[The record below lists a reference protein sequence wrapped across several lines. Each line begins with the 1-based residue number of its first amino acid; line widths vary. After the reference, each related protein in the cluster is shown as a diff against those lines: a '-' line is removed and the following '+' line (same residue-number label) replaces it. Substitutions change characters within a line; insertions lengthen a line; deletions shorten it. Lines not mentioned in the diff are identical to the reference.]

1 MTEKARRSGG
11 ESQGGRFC
19 LDRGREMVR
28 TVNGRY
34 DGEYH
39 FQVLIVHDHAYHV
52 NPKWDRHDRL
62 G

>member
-1 MTEKARRSGG
+1 MIRAGG
-11 ESQGGRFC
+11 WGGGRE
-19 LDRGREMVR
+19 EMVR

-34 DGEYH
+34 DSEYH

-52 NPKWDRHDRL
+52 NAKWDRHDRL